1 MSTADGWPLGV
12 TGNLLS
18 AQVEVCLAVTS
29 HSFCVQNVQNSDVL
43 NLRIRVQT
51 EAAVKHII

>member
-18 AQVEVCLAVTS
+18 AQVGVL
-29 HSFCVQNVQNSDVL
+29 FGSDL
-43 NLRIRVQT
+43 TFILCTKCAKQ
-51 EAAVKHII
+51 